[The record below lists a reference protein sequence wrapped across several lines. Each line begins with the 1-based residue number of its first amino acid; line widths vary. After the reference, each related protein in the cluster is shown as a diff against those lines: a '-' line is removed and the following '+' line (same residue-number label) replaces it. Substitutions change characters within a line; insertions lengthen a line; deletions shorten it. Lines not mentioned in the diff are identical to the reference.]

1 VRLVRKYH
9 ERDLKIPMHR
19 QTMLEVIEHDLI
31 TDENVLA
38 VFYGGSIG
46 NQNTD
51 IYSDIDL
58 RIVVKDEVFEE
69 YRLNKK
75 ERAKKWGRVLYFEDF
90 PWATYSVTHY
100 DTFLKVD
107 TFYYKIADIQPSV
120 WLKNIRIVYD
130 KTKLMQAVLEKSRLI
145 SYRPSAQEVE
155 VWRTK
160 FFAYV
165 HEAYRR
171 VNRNEM
177 YYALQCLDNL
187 RMSMVTAWYM
197 EKGIQPNSF
206 GDWAKI
212 EGDRSELQSWQL
224 SLLADCHSSREP
236 DEIMNVIKKMI
247 PELRKLHKNLCE
259 KVEINENPELVE
271 EILEMVL

>member
-1 VRLVRKYH
+1 MGFETKHRN
-9 ERDLKIPMHR
+9 RDLEIPKHR
-19 QTMLEVIEHDLI
+19 QILLNTIEQDLLS
-31 TDENVLA
+31 DENIIA

-51 IYSDIDL
+51 LYSDIDL

-75 ERAKKWGRVLYFEDF
+75 QRAKKWGKVLFFEDF
-90 PWATYSVTHY
+90 PWATYSIAHF
-100 DTFLKVD
+100 DSFIKVD
-107 TFYYKIADIQPSV
+107 TFYFKIKDIKPSV
-120 WLKNIRIVYD
+120 WLQNIKIVHD
-130 KTKLMQAVLEKSRLI
+130 TNGLVNDVLERSMSL
-145 SYRPSAQEVE
+145 SYKPNVE
-155 VWRTK
+155 EIEIWRTK

-171 VNRNEM
+171 TMRKEV

-197 EKGIQPNSF
+197 ETGIQPNTF

-212 EGDRSELQSWQL
+212 EGQRSKLQDWQL
-224 SLLADCHSSREP
+224 SLLADWHSSREP
-236 DEIMNVIKKMI
+236 NEILNVIKSI
-247 PELRKLHKNLCE
+247 VPEFIKVHNSLCE
-259 KVEINENPELVE
+259 KYEIEENPEKVN
-271 EILEMVL
+271 EILDMVL